1 MRGMNLAVG
10 VLCMGTIIV
19 AVLIPRIPPF
29 LGYFLCRLSHDFE
42 ILGDPCQLD
51 SELDIHSSLVS
62 FRFNEIKTQFGILS
76 GCACFVIYVSGAFN
90 GNLMP
95 TYEVLPNLIFQKD
108 CLAQFQEAIAIAK
121 FSDFKKTMGKYKQL
135 QLLNIMF
142 NEIYGRDFFGI
153 IMACI
158 LLIIIPTGFF
168 LLTSYHINPIVLIVL
183 LFMTFMEYLVATT
196 IFIMA
201 SKVWN
206 ASAKFR
212 YGWRKNTRLSSRPLS
227 RKYGSSLQNM
237 KIMIGSSN
245 FIEKNTPFI
254 FLSLCIEQTITLVLL
269 KNV

>member
-1 MRGMNLAVG
+1 VAIC
-10 VLCMGTIIV
+10 VLCTETIIV

-29 LGYFLCRLSHDFE
+29 LGYFLCRLGHDFK

-51 SELDIHSSLVS
+51 SELDIRSSLVS
-62 FRFNEIKTQFGILS
+62 FRFNEIKTLFGILS

-90 GNLMP
+90 TNLMA
-95 TYEVLPNLIFQKD
+95 TYEVLLNLIFQKD
-108 CLAQFQEAIAIAK
+108 CLAQFQTTIRNAK
-121 FSDFKKTMGKYKQL
+121 FRDYENTMGKYKQL

-142 NEIYGRDFFGI
+142 NEIYGRDFFAI
-153 IMACI
+153 IMASI

-168 LLTSYHINPIVLIVL
+168 LVTSYHMNPIVLIVL
-183 LFMTFMEYLVATT
+183 LFMTMMEYLVATT

-212 YGWRKNTRLSSRPLS
+212 YGWRKNKRLSSRPLS
-227 RKYGSSLQNM
+227 RKYGSSLQNI